1 MDLIVLNGAAD
12 DTVIYGRAV
21 VKNEQIQVED
31 QNGKAP
37 GEDGYIPTYRTTST
51 VEVQYGAGKTTGPI
65 KAGYAVRTGD
75 YVAVTLAKDGKSFTS
90 LTMLDKMQNVSNS
103 AWSGKDAVT
112 IGGRS
117 YTVPSDVPCYN
128 ADTNTWVTLDQ
139 AHAYASTA
147 DIYVSGG
154 VVRAIEVSH

>member
-1 MDLIVLNGAAD
+1 M
-12 DTVIYGRAV
+12 
-21 VKNEQIQVED
+21 
-31 QNGKAP
+31 
-37 GEDGYIPTYRTTST
+37 
-51 VEVQYGAGKTTGPI
+51 
-65 KAGYAVRTGD
+65 RTGD
-75 YVAVTLAKDGKSFTS
+75 YVAVTLSKDGKSITS
-90 LTMLDKMQNVSNS
+90 LVMLDKMQSVSNS